1 MDESEIDLRGIFAL
15 LRRQLR
21 LIAMVFVAVV
31 GLAAFVVFA
40 LTPVYTASALVLVD
54 PSRKNLLDP
63 ETQLSSSA
71 ADNARIDSEV
81 EILRSDNVLL
91 KVIEAEDLAS
101 NAKLSAS
108 LPLKTRILTFLHL
121 SEPTLPTGQEAL
133 NHALSTLRNA
143 LTVQRKGLTYL
154 ISVQVRSEDPEQAAR
169 LANALSK
176 AYIDDQVASKV
187 NSILTSR
194 DILQARISQARDA
207 IAGSDGSFDKFI
219 NANIDRITRDTGRT
233 DLAQTQRQIAQLAA
247 ARTQSLALANRLQSG
262 IAEDDLQSVADA
274 LQSITLIELAKQRD
288 ALTAR
293 LASFSENAADLKAEL
308 ADVETRLRSAAST
321 ELVSLQQTIA
331 NTETDES
338 TKRQELRAAVLA
350 SSLSPDVLTSLYEL
364 QKNAE
369 LARSQYQTLLGRTND
384 LNAQADLQVAD
395 ARIVSPAL
403 APQTP
408 SFPNKSLI
416 LALSA
421 LAALGIGA
429 ALAFLREN
437 VVGGFTSEAQMAS
450 VLKTRVATA
459 VPRQKVKSDKESLAN
474 LMVSAPLSIFPESV
488 RRLRAVIEQSIG
500 LGKGAAEFG
509 EGKVVMVCSTAPDEG
524 KTTLALSLAR
534 SYALSGRRALIIDC
548 DLRKPS
554 IHRHIGVE
562 RSQGLLEY
570 LSAENSDNLNSIIS
584 RDTLTGATIVVGVRR
599 SDLPTDQLLTGMSF
613 GRLINAGKR
622 SFDVV
627 ILDTPPIG
635 PVTDG
640 LYIAP
645 FADAIVFVTRWASTS
660 QLDVK
665 EALASLTAAKA
676 PAVEIIAV
684 LNQQDETKVAYM
696 RKYGSYYASAN

>member
-1 MDESEIDLRGIFAL
+1 MDESDIDLRAIFSL

-21 LIAMVFVAVV
+21 LIVMVFVAVV
-31 GLAAFVVFA
+31 GLAAIVVFT

-54 PSRKNLLDP
+54 PSRKNLLAP
-63 ETQLSSSA
+63 ETQLSSST
-71 ADNARIDSEV
+71 ADSARIDSEV

-91 KVIEAEDLAS
+91 KVVEAEDLTSDANLAAS
-101 NAKLSAS
+101 EPLRAK
-108 LPLKTRILTFLHL
+108 ILGFLHL
-121 SEPTLPTGQEAL
+121 AEPTLPTGQEAL
-133 NHALSTLRNA
+133 NQALSNLRNSVA
-143 LTVQRKGLTYL
+143 VQRKGLTYL
-154 ISVQVRSEDPEQAAR
+154 ISVQVKSENPEQAAR

-176 AYIDDQVASKV
+176 AYIDDQVASKI
-187 NSILTSR
+187 NSVLTSR
-194 DILQARISQARDA
+194 DIVQARISQARDA
-207 IAGSDGSFDKFI
+207 IAGSEGSFDKFI
-219 NANIDRITRDTGRT
+219 TDNIDRIANDTGRA
-233 DLAQTQRQIAQLAA
+233 DLAQMQSQIAQLAS
-247 ARTQSLALANRLQSG
+247 ARTQSAALANRLQSS
-262 IAEDDLQSVADA
+262 IAEDGFQSTA
-274 LQSITLIELAKQRD
+274 LTELAKQRD
-288 ALTAR
+288 ALAAR
-293 LASFSENAADLKAEL
+293 LVSAPTADLQTELTDTENRLRNAATTEL
-308 ADVETRLRSAAST
+308 AN
-321 ELVSLQQTIA
+321 LQQTIA
-331 NTETDES
+331 RSETDES
-338 TKRQELRAAVLA
+338 AKRQELRSAVLA

-403 APQTP
+403 APQSP
-408 SFPNKSLI
+408 SFPNKGLI

-421 LAALGIGA
+421 LVALGIGA

-437 VVGGFTSEAQMAS
+437 FIGGFTSEAQMAS

-459 VPRQKVKSDKESLAN
+459 VPRQKTKSDKESLAN

-488 RRLRAVIEQSIG
+488 RRLRAVVEQSIG
-500 LGKGAAEFG
+500 LGKGAGEFG

-524 KTTLALSLAR
+524 KTTLALALAR
-534 SYALSGRRALIIDC
+534 SYALSGRSALIIDC

-584 RDTLTGATIVVGVRR
+584 RDTLTGATIIVGVRR
-599 SDLPTDQLLTGMSF
+599 SDLPTDQLLTGLSF

-660 QLDVK
+660 QLDTK
-665 EALASLTAAKA
+665 EALASLTAAKS
-676 PAVEIIAV
+676 PDVEIISV
-684 LNQQDETKVAYM
+684 LNQQDEAKVAYM